1 MREILEEV
9 LQRIKPTDEE
19 RKEIEKTVAILERKI
34 REELDERGIEDAE
47 IKLVGSVAKDTYL
60 RGDVDI
66 DFFLLFP
73 HNYSEK
79 EIAYH
84 TLSIG
89 KNILENYEEKYAQ
102 HPYARGK
109 FNGFSVDIVP
119 SYKIKSPEELRT
131 AVDRT
136 PLHTD
141 YVRENLSD
149 EQKDDVRLLKAFMKG
164 IGVYGAEVKVGG
176 FSGYLCELLVIKYG
190 SFLKVL
196 ENASKWRKRTFIFIK
211 GKPERKFEKTPLI
224 FVDPVDARRN
234 AAAAVRED
242 SYYKFILASKYFLKK
257 PSMNFFFPKK
267 LKGSAEDLKRY
278 LEKTDFK
285 VYIIKILK
293 PKIVEDVLHSQLQKF
308 SRIVH
313 DILEKWEFLP
323 RNVFYFI
330 TEEYAYLV
338 FSVERDSLPKAK
350 VHEGPPV
357 WTDNAVDFA
366 EKWSS
371 LGIEGPYIENSRLY
385 AIIPQK
391 IRSLRDVLYHELKE
405 RDIGSHLNKFKEN
418 MVIAPIDSLLENL
431 SSEEIEEIYGGLLRK
446 LPWWV

>member
-19 RKEIEKTVAILERKI
+19 RKKIDETVRALERKI
-34 REELDERGIEDAE
+34 GEELCKRGFEDVE

-73 HNYSEK
+73 QNYSEK

-89 KNILENYEEKYAQ
+89 KKILENYEEKYAQ
-102 HPYARGK
+102 HPYARGR

-119 SYKIKSPEELRT
+119 SYKIETPEELRT

-136 PLHTD
+136 PLHTE
-141 YVRENLSD
+141 YVRKNLSD

-176 FSGYLCELLVIKYG
+176 FSGYLCELLVIKYR

-196 ENASKWRKRTFIFIK
+196 ENASKWRKHVLIFIER
-211 GKPERKFEKTPLI
+211 KPERKFEKTPLI

-234 AAAAVRED
+234 AAAAVREE
-242 SYYKFILASKYFLKK
+242 SYYKFILASKSFLKK
-257 PSMNFFFPKK
+257 PTIDFFFPKE
-267 LKGSAEDLKRY
+267 LKGSIEDLKKY
-278 LEKTDFK
+278 IEKTEFK
-285 VYIIKILK
+285 VYIIKIIK
-293 PKIVEDVLHSQLQKF
+293 PEVVEDVLHSQLQKF

-313 DILEKWEFLP
+313 NILKKWEFLP
-323 RNVFYFI
+323 RNVFYFL
-330 TEEYAYLV
+330 TEKYVYLI

-357 WTDNAVDFA
+357 WTDNAVDFV

-391 IRSLRDVLYHELKE
+391 IRSLKDVLYHELRE
-405 RDIGSHLNKFKEN
+405 RDIGSHLNRFKNSMEITPLN
-418 MVIAPIDSLLENL
+418 SSLENL
-431 SSEEIEEIYGGLLRK
+431 RPEEIEEIYRGLLRK
-446 LPWWV
+446 LPWMV